1 MVKKIC
7 DEGDGYARERE
18 DCRGERENKN
28 ILILIK
34 IILKNNKIRIGAIC
48 TLKITQ
54 NNLIVLKKL
63 LQKCL

>member
-1 MVKKIC
+1 ML
-7 DEGDGYARERE
+7 ERE
-18 DCRGERENKN
+18 GCRGERENKN

-34 IILKNNKIRIGAIC
+34 IILKNNKIRIEAIC

>member
-1 MVKKIC
+1 ML
-7 DEGDGYARERE
+7 ERE

-34 IILKNNKIRIGAIC
+34 MILKNNKMRIGAIC